1 MRTLMAV
8 IAIFFLLAAVAP
20 ETADCQAMPEV
31 KKVDVK
37 ALRAKDPDK
46 VAVISMEEDGEP
58 IGDIVL
64 RFFPEAAPKHVDNFI
79 KLAERGD
86 YDGTTFHRVIPG
98 FMIQGGDMNS
108 KDNDRSNDGYGKHP
122 DGITIPAEFTDIS
135 HTRGIVSMA
144 RSQQPNS
151 AGSQFFICVANVPH
165 LNGQYSVFGEVIE
178 GMDVV
183 DKIVSAKRDNK
194 NNPLEKMM
202 MKKVTIKTFKEYKKG
217 GEKAAAKTKT
227 KSE

>member
-1 MRTLMAV
+1 MRAIIAV
-8 IAIFFLLAAVAP
+8 VAVFFVLAAVVP
-20 ETADCQAMPEV
+20 HTADCQVTPKV
-31 KKVDVK
+31 KKIDAK
-37 ALRAKDPDK
+37 AMRAKDPDS
-46 VAVISMEEDGEP
+46 VAVIEMEEDGEP
-58 IGDIVL
+58 IGKIVL
-64 RFFPEAAPKHVDNFI
+64 RFFKDAAPEHVANFT
-79 KLAERGD
+79 KLALRGD

-108 KDNDRSNDGYGKHP
+108 KDSDRSNDGFGKHP
-122 DGITIPAEFTDIS
+122 DGITVPAEFTDIS

-151 AGSQFFICVANVPH
+151 AGCQFFICVANVPH

-194 NNPLEKMM
+194 NNPLKKMM
-202 MKKVTIKTFKEYKKG
+202 MKKVTMKTYKAYKKG
-217 GEKAAAKTKT
+217 DKKEKAKAK
-227 KSE
+227 E